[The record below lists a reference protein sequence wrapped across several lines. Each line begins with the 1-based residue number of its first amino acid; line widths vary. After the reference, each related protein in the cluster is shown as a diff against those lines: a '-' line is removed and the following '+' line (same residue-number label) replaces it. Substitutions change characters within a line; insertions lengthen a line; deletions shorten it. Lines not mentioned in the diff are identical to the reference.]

1 MTGRHRFRLLSKEVT
16 CLAFFLKREKG
27 RRNQHFT
34 VILGRH
40 VGLPRSV
47 LAVVMA
53 MEMVR
58 ATWCEMLGTGLG
70 YAVVNSE
77 LSAVLDCVEVG
88 GTKSCDL
95 FLPSDDVQ
103 LACGS

>member
-1 MTGRHRFRLLSKEVT
+1 MLGFLSE
-16 CLAFFLKREKG
+16 KRKGEEKSE
-27 RRNQHFT
+27 HFT

-40 VGLPRSV
+40 VGHPRSV
-47 LAVVMA
+47 LVVVMA

-58 ATWCEMLGTGLG
+58 ATWCEVLGMGLG